1 MTTFQFTPDG
11 GAPYPIEDDDV
22 QTVQDRAPMRGVE
35 VVFQNRDGG
44 DIQDQG
50 VGIAQHVFG
59 CYYSGPEAEK
69 RYRALNDAI
78 ERQRR
83 GELQHP
89 LLGSR
94 RAWCSGIDQATVN
107 WQQETET
114 ITFSIGFKRDGSNAT
129 AVQGNLPSVQKATST
144 LNSVTT
150 QGLVATTAIAQRIAG
165 PNATDAV
172 LQRIISLQMPTVPQL
187 FSRTAQFALTALSAV
202 GNQVAS
208 FALSGWRNQVRELA
222 GEAMAQVRALGIP
235 DVVTQPLIAQIA
247 SAVSATDQ
255 VYETARSQGPQPEIL
270 TVQQPTP
277 VAAVAARAY
286 GARGLARVD
295 EIRRNNNLR
304 GFGVPG
310 GTKLRLLGPLREQR

>member
-1 MTTFQFTPDG
+1 MTFGFTPKD
-11 GAPYPIEDDDV
+11 GAPYPLGEDNLEGL
-22 QTVQDRAPMRGVE
+22 TDRAPMRGVE
-35 VVFQNRDGG
+35 VTYLNQDGG

-50 VGIAQHVFG
+50 VGIAQYNFN
-59 CYYSGPEAEK
+59 CFYSGEDYDA
-69 RYRALNDAI
+69 RYRALHAAI

-89 LLGSR
+89 LLGPR
-94 RAWCSGIDQATVN
+94 RCWCSGIDQAAVN
-107 WQQETET
+107 WMREADTVVFT
-114 ITFSIGFKRDGSNAT
+114 IGFKRDGTDATLVQGTLPGVQQAT
-129 AVQGNLPSVQKATST
+129 AT
-144 LNSVTT
+144 LDSVTA
-150 QGLVATTAIAQRIAG
+150 QGLVATTALAQRIAG

-172 LQRIISLQMPTVPQL
+172 LQRIISLQIPKVPQL

-222 GEAMAQVRALGIP
+222 GEAMSQVRALGIP

-255 VYETARSQGPQPEIL
+255 VYETARSQGPRPESL

-286 GARGLARVD
+286 GAQGLARVD

-310 GTKLRLLGPLREQR
+310 GTKLRLVGPIREQK